1 MTYDRHFTD
10 LEKNAVKWWPKE
22 LECKVAELSVIPKLI
37 ATQDNFISIL
47 TLSKDTPEQIFD
59 VLNATGMPANLF
71 LKHLCVLTDYG
82 GEKIN
87 RIGREFESVFP
98 QDSEGKF
105 YMTYLFNGYKEM
117 YKFQTLPIRGLGN
130 KKLDLDGPSL
140 IKANPL
146 TAIYKDVIMI
156 LLHGATSD
164 VAEYASLEQCVL
176 GSIMGEKNALDKY
189 IKEKYIHVS
198 RIVTG
203 ASANDLGQIAQTAVV
218 DHLKKSLDSTY
229 TITRNGKILLDAY
242 NKKGGMPFDLV
253 VERNNKKIGIEVSFQ
268 VTTNS
273 TIERKAGQA
282 SERRILMNSA
292 GFWIAYVLDGAG
304 NFQRSTAISTICN
317 ASDCTVAYSESEFD
331 ILVNFIREKLCD

>member
-1 MTYDRHFTD
+1 MTFNRSVKE

-22 LECKVAELSVIPKLI
+22 LEMKVAELSVIPKLI

-47 TLSKDTPEQIFD
+47 TLSGDTPEQIFD
-59 VLNATGMPANLF
+59 VLTATGMPANLF

-87 RIGREFESVFP
+87 RLGREFESIFL
-98 QDSEGKF
+98 QDSDGKF
-105 YMTYLFNGYKEM
+105 YMMYLFKGYKEM
-117 YKFQTLPIRGLGN
+117 YKFQGLPIKGLGN

-140 IKANPL
+140 IKVNPL
-146 TAIYKDVIMI
+146 NTIYKDIIMI
-156 LLHGATSD
+156 LLHGSTSEM
-164 VAEYASLEQCVL
+164 AELGSLEQCVL
-176 GSIMGEKNALDKY
+176 GSILGEKDILDKY
-189 IKEKYIHVS
+189 IKEKYIYVS

-218 DHLKKSLDSTY
+218 DHLRKSLDNTF
-229 TITRNGKILLDAY
+229 TITKNGKIILEGY

-253 VERNNKKIGIEVSFQ
+253 IERKYKKIGIEVSFQ

-282 SERRILMNSA
+282 SERRILMNKA

-304 NFQRSTAISTICN
+304 NFQRSTAISAICN

-331 ILVNFIREKLCD
+331 VLVNFIKEKLCD